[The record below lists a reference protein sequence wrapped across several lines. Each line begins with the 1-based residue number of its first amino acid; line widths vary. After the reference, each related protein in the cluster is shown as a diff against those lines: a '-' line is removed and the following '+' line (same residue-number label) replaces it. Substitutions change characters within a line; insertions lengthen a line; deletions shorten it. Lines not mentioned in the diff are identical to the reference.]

1 MTTDL
6 ASDSAIRALEE
17 MALMAQ
23 QGPDYRANVPGGTVL
38 GSERIE
44 GSDSR
49 VNYTKSRS
57 MIRSGDTA
65 LPERVMLWNLRTGQ
79 GRPVPST
86 VAMKRI
92 TQGTKQFPPEAFTL
106 RDPGLPEREPIE
118 EHCWVCDADRAKR
131 GEPPR
136 NFFDIIQYEAHMQIL
151 HPRQWDSHLRR
162 EASAERLEDR
172 QAMRDMILEVV
183 KAMRPGAAVTEEDEE
198 AVAAEVVRRV
208 SRKGA
213 G

>member
-1 MTTDL
+1 MTTDT

-17 MALMAQ
+17 MASLAQ
-23 QGPDYRANVPGGTVL
+23 QGPNYRANVPAGTVL

-44 GSDSR
+44 NSDSH
-49 VNYTKSRS
+49 VNYTKPRS
-57 MIRSGDTA
+57 MIRSGSTD

-118 EHCWVCDADRAKR
+118 EHCWVCDSDRAKR

-172 QAMRDMILEVV
+172 QAMRDMILEIVRTM
-183 KAMRPGAAVTEEDEE
+183 KPDAATGRDVE
-198 AVAAEVVRRV
+198 AVAEEVAATV
-208 SRKGA
+208 SRRRG
-213 G
+213 GG